1 MQDGYIKI
9 HRQISESSIYLDS
22 QAVHLFLHLL
32 LRANFKAR
40 KVMFNSSIVDLKKGQ
55 FICGR
60 KTLSEE
66 TGINESK
73 IYRLL
78 AIFEKEKLIE
88 QLPNSRYSIITILNW
103 SKYQECEQQMN
114 SGRTAGEQQ
123 MNTDNKDKK
132 VKKDKNIFRV
142 PSIDE
147 IKEYCQQR
155 QNNINANSFFD
166 YYQSKGW
173 MIGKNKMKDW
183 KAAIRTWE
191 AKEKTTT
198 NNTNGD
204 NYYANYNRV

>member
-1 MQDGYIKI
+1 MQEGFIKI
-9 HRQISESSIYLDS
+9 HRQITESSIYLDS

-32 LRANFKAR
+32 LRANFKDR
-40 KVMFNSSIVDLKKGQ
+40 KVMFNSSIVNLKKGQ

-78 AIFEKEKLIE
+78 TIFEKESLIE

-103 SKYQECEQQMN
+103 NKYQESEQQAN
-114 SGRTAGEQQ
+114 SGRTTGEQQ
-123 MNTDNKDKK
+123 VNTDKKDKK
-132 VKKDKNIFRV
+132 VNKDKNIFTI
-142 PSIDE
+142 PSIE
-147 IKEYCQQR
+147 QIKEYCQQR
-155 QNNINANSFFD
+155 QNSINANSFYD

-183 KAAIRTWE
+183 QACIRTWE
-191 AKEKTTT
+191 HKDKKEVSPYTREEIP
-198 NNTNGD
+198 
-204 NYYANYNRV
+204 YNAFN